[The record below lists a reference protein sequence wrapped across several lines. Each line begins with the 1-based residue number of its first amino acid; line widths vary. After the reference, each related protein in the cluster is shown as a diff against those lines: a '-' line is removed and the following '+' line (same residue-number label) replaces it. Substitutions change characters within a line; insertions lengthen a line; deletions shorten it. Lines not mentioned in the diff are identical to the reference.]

1 MPDPRRVLG
10 DTGEGI
16 AAAALAARGLT
27 VVARNVRTRFGEL
40 DLIARDRRGFVFIEV
55 KTRRAGSFVSAIE
68 AVDERKLARIRG
80 LALAWLGAQGIAGG
94 SPRVVIAA
102 VTVGARTTVELIEVD
117 G

>member
-1 MPDPRRVLG
+1 MPDRRRALG

-27 VVARNVRTRFGEL
+27 IVARNVRTRFGEL
-40 DLIARDRRGFVFIEV
+40 DVIARDRRGFVFIEV

-80 LALAWLGAQGIAGG
+80 LALAWLGTEGIVGG

-102 VTVGARTTVELIEVD
+102 VTVGACTTVELIEVD